1 MAKKKT
7 PPKEIIVERSS
18 FFDDLSP
25 QAKQAIWAV
34 LVAIVGVFFL
44 AAIFDMSGPLG
55 HYTFIA
61 LDSLFGAG
69 AYLSPLACAF
79 FVYILLNPKDDNH
92 ISRSKV
98 FGIILFFL
106 AVLGLLEHTSDGLG
120 GYAGL
125 ALLWPLSSLLGGVLA
140 GVILFGLALISIF
153 LFFNTGL
160 HLPKKKEFDYDDDSD
175 IENLDIPLDEEEP
188 ADRKGGKHAEDED
201 EATADADEPA
211 KRPLVAAT
219 KDALGL
225 GGKSGDFVVGTFRK
239 RS

>member
-1 MAKKKT
+1 MAKKKS

-55 HYTFIA
+55 HYTFLA

-92 ISRSKV
+92 ISGSKV

-106 AVLGLLEHTSDGLG
+106 AILGLLEHTSDGALQFSLNVARGVPLG
-120 GYAGL
+120 SYALVLRG
-125 ALLWPLSSLLGGVLA
+125 ADVRAEPILLEVSL
-140 GVILFGLALISIF
+140 
-153 LFFNTGL
+153 
-160 HLPKKKEFDYDDDSD
+160 
-175 IENLDIPLDEEEP
+175 
-188 ADRKGGKHAEDED
+188 
-201 EATADADEPA
+201 
-211 KRPLVAAT
+211 
-219 KDALGL
+219 
-225 GGKSGDFVVGTFRK
+225 
-239 RS
+239 